1 MRLAKIANG
10 LSRAVLNFVAVG
22 AVLPYVIESFSTEI
36 STYVPLPPPGEVW
49 AVFVAIGAAF
59 AVTGFLQH
67 AYSKGEYPWLAGKL
81 ASGIVDIAL
90 FTYAYSLVPQ
100 SIGSASGGI
109 QASDLLYLV
118 YLAIALP
125 YGYLVLDFFEARRN
139 KGVVMSQAPGVSA

>member
-1 MRLAKIANG
+1 LANIANG
-10 LSRAVLNFVAVG
+10 LSRAALNFVVVG
-22 AVLPYVIESFSTEI
+22 AALPYVIESFSSEI
-36 STYVPLPPPGEVW
+36 STYVSLPAPGEVW

-90 FTYAYSLVPQ
+90 FTYAYSLLPQ
-100 SIGSASGGI
+100 SVGSASGGI
-109 QASDLLYLV
+109 QASDLLYLI

-125 YGYLVLDFFEARRN
+125 YGYLVLDFFDARRT
-139 KGVVMSQAPGVSA
+139 KSGAMSQPSVVSA